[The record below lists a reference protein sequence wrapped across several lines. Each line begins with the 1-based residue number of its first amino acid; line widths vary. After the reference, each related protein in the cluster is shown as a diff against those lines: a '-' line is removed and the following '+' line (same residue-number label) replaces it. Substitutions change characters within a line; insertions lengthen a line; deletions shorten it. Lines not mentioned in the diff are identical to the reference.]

1 MKTACGSVA
10 VQPYMTGLD
19 TNWRDHLEKKGVKI
33 GSRSPLLLPKEGSFG
48 YARAQPNMLAKEAMD
63 SKRDYMVQ
71 LGARLIEQNATAK
84 TATRASGEQTSSTS
98 VLGICVSNVSEAY
111 TLALGWCAKYLGIKG
126 ETTSYTINQE
136 FIAKVAESGM
146 VTAIVNAGS
155 RCAARRRYGSRTAKL
170 DLIDPADSPDEVID
184 ALRNQAPTLTGG

>member
-1 MKTACGSVA
+1 MKNRFFFSDGLFKKSLAATAALALSACSL
-10 VQPYMTGLD
+10 VQYQ
-19 TNWRDHLEKKGVKI
+19 
-33 GSRSPLLLPKEGSFG
+33 PLQTISTVDLNSGYRLL
-48 YARAQPNMLAKEAMD
+48 AAMD

-84 TATRASGEQTSSTS
+84 TATQASGEQTSSTS

-146 VTAIVNAGS
+146 VTAIVNAWQSGALRDS
-155 RCAARRRYGSRTAKL
+155 DMIRALQKL

>member
-1 MKTACGSVA
+1 MREKPELAALYGLIQASTFDNAKNLPAENHGHYRNSADYEDSVWFCGQ

-48 YARAQPNMLAKEAMD
+48 YAQVQPNMLAKETMD

-84 TATRASGEQTSSTS
+84 TATQASGEQTSSTS
-98 VLGICVSNVSEAY
+98 VLGILPHP
-111 TLALGWCAKYLGIKG
+111 LA
-126 ETTSYTINQE
+126 
-136 FIAKVAESGM
+136 
-146 VTAIVNAGS
+146 S
-155 RCAARRRYGSRTAKL
+155 RFR
-170 DLIDPADSPDEVID
+170 
-184 ALRNQAPTLTGG
+184 

>member
-1 MKTACGSVA
+1 VEINHGHYRNSADYEDSVWFCGQ

-48 YARAQPNMLAKEAMD
+48 YAQAQPNMLAKEAMD

-84 TATRASGEQTSSTS
+84 TATRRAVSKHHQRQCSVSAFQTFLRPIRWRWAGVRNTSASR
-98 VLGICVSNVSEAY
+98 GIDELHHQPGIHREGCRIGHGDGNRQR
-111 TLALGWCAKYLGIKG
+111 LA
-126 ETTSYTINQE
+126 
-136 FIAKVAESGM
+136 V
-146 VTAIVNAGS
+146 
-155 RCAARRRYGSRTAKL
+155 RCAAR
-170 DLIDPADSPDEVID
+170 
-184 ALRNQAPTLTGG
+184 